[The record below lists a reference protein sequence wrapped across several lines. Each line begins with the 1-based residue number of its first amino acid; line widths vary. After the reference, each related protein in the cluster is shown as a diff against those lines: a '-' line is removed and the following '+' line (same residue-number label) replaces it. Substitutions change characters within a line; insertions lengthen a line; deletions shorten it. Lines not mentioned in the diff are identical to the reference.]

1 MLITLKTGLSQ
12 QSGDWLAVRSRSK
25 KLAAALVLVTTLTAP
40 SWASAQAGLPPRVA
54 TLDDSVRRLIPADA
68 PGIAIG
74 IVRDGEVLHTLYV
87 GQADLS
93 SRVPIGEA
101 SRFNIASTGKQFSAA
116 VVLSLVQDGRL
127 SLDATVRSLLPSALP
142 AVDAAVTV
150 RQLLTHTSGLRDVYD
165 LWSLSGITW
174 WREPVG
180 NREALALL
188 ARQRDLNFA
197 PGSQYLY
204 SNSNY
209 ILLTEIVRAVTDS
222 SFVAVSAQRFRTW
235 GLTATTFQ
243 TDASELLPGRVR
255 PYGGGKRW
263 QEYPTIAA
271 VHGDGGLYTTLPDQL
286 VWEVRLQRATT
297 SGSATALERVSQRPI
312 VGAPFTNYGYG
323 VEFGTYLGMPYTFH
337 DGNTGAFNATFVRFP
352 NTRFSVVAMSNN
364 GTLGVRSIAL
374 RYAES
379 LLGNTVATTPYP
391 SRPTSVGRAQD
402 VTPWLGDYRAAT
414 GALISLAI
422 SDSGLVRRIPGA
434 PDIRLLADTGNVY
447 RYANNA
453 ALKMALD
460 RDTSGEPRFTIYL
473 PSQEPNVGRRL
484 PPAPPPIPAA
494 AWTGRFVNGE
504 TGATIE
510 ISTVSGT
517 KVTGALNGSAFT
529 GALVRSNVLV
539 AGGYECTAVLGAD
552 GRVDT
557 LLLDGERI
565 KRVAFRRAP

>member
-1 MLITLKTGLSQ
+1 MLTTVKTGFFQ
-12 QSGDWLAVRSRSK
+12 QSGGWLAVRSLSN
-25 KLAAALVLVTTLTAP
+25 KLAVALVLVSTLTAP
-40 SWASAQAGLPPRVA
+40 SWAAAQAGLPPRIA

-74 IVRDGEVLHTLYV
+74 IVRNGEVLHTLYV

-93 SRVPIGEA
+93 SRAPIDEA
-101 SRFNIASTGKQFSAA
+101 SRFNIASTGKQFTAA

-142 AVDAAVTV
+142 AVDAGVTV

-165 LWSLSGITW
+165 LWSLAGITW

-197 PGSQYLY
+197 PSSQYLY

-222 SFVAVSAQRFRTW
+222 SFAAVSAQRFRTW
-235 GLTATTFQ
+235 GLPATTFQ
-243 TDASELLPGRVR
+243 TDASEPFPGRVR

-286 VWEVRLQRATT
+286 AWEVRLQRTAT
-297 SGSATALERVSQRPI
+297 SGSATALERVSQTPI

-352 NTRFSVVAMSNN
+352 NTGVSVVAMSNN
-364 GTLGVRSIAL
+364 GTLGVRALAL

-391 SRPTSVGRAQD
+391 SRPANVGRAED

-422 SDSGLVRRIPGA
+422 SDSGLVRRIHGA
-434 PDIRLLADTGNVY
+434 PDVRLLADTGNVY

-460 RDTSGEPRFTIYL
+460 HDASGEPRFTIYL
-473 PSQEPNVGRRL
+473 PTQEPNVGRRL

-494 AWTGRFVNGE
+494 AWTGQFVNAE
-504 TGATIE
+504 TGATIG
-510 ISTVSGT
+510 ISTITGT
-517 KVTGALNGSAFT
+517 NVTGALNGSAFT
-529 GALVRSNVLV
+529 GALVRSNVLT